1 MCCGEHNWPDSIPNF
16 NGVLT
21 LEMTLER
28 FEGRNTVTQLVKG
41 VVTTLGLKNL
51 AVVNTSLK
59 ASRFATEGQ
68 AVSSSFC
75 PVPTEDRG

>member
-1 MCCGEHNWPDSIPNF
+1 MCWGEHNWPDSIPNF

-41 VVTTLGLKNL
+41 VVTTKCVLT
-51 AVVNTSLK
+51 A
-59 ASRFATEGQ
+59 
-68 AVSSSFC
+68 
-75 PVPTEDRG
+75 D